1 MSRELAIVIEC
12 LRAIHDDLNELLERL
27 DESDRLRKQP
37 DCLVP
42 YCKSRQA
49 MVDAGH
55 SEKDFK

>member
-37 DCLVP
+37 DSLVP
-42 YCKSRQA
+42 NHASDEARRES
-49 MVDAGH
+49 GH
-55 SEKDFK
+55 SNKDFG